1 MSKYIHK
8 YIDFS
13 IDHNGNCDRIDDF
26 IVDNKD
32 VVINETD
39 VQPLIEELKK
49 IDGFNVSEYRT
60 EVRIWWNENGTM
72 DILYRYFNDS
82 DSRDFDKHS
91 LYPPTPINFE
101 PCVV

>member
-1 MSKYIHK
+1 MNK

-13 IDHNGNCDRIDDF
+13 IDHNGNCEWIDDF
-26 IVDNKD
+26 LVNNEEVMID
-32 VVINETD
+32 ETD

-49 IDGFNVSEYRT
+49 IEGFNISEHRT

-82 DSRDFDKHS
+82 DSGDFDEHR

-101 PCVV
+101 P

>member
-1 MSKYIHK
+1 MKK

-13 IDHNGNCDRIDDF
+13 IDYDGNCERIDDF
-26 IVDNKD
+26 IVNNEEVMID
-32 VVINETD
+32 ETD

-49 IDGFNVSEYRT
+49 VDGFNISDHRT

-82 DSRDFDKHS
+82 DSGDFDNHR
-91 LYPPTPINFE
+91 LYPLTPINFE
-101 PCVV
+101 P